1 MSSWLT
7 TSRHTS
13 TMQANN
19 GDLDM
24 MTAGSKRTLSTRAAL
39 DAAVLLTSSSSDTSS
54 DSSDSSDSDSSSS
67 TSGSSSS
74 EEESILDNLFEED
87 EGGR

>member
-1 MSSWLT
+1 
-7 TSRHTS
+7 
-13 TMQANN
+13 MQANN
-19 GDLDM
+19 GDVDLM
-24 MTAGSKRTLSTRAAL
+24 AAGNKRTYGARATH
-39 DAAVLLTSSSSDTSS
+39 DAMLLTSSSSDTSS
-54 DSSDSSDSDSSSS
+54 DSSDSSDTDSSSS